1 MKTLFE
7 DKYMKIAGD
16 KDILSLIWK
25 DETKSLSDE
34 IFKEEAL
41 KFEETLRSDFR
52 SNILVDMR
60 DFNYQLSPE
69 LIAWRK
75 DNIIS
80 TYNELKVKKFA
91 FITEKP
97 AVNQDDPNN
106 TFTTRTFESVADSIR
121 WLDDKLS

>member
-1 MKTLFE
+1 MNTLFE
-7 DKYMKIAGD
+7 DKYMKVAED

-25 DETKSLSDE
+25 DETKNLSDE
-34 IFKEEAL
+34 IFKVEAL
-41 KFEETLRSDFR
+41 KFEETLRSNLR

-75 DNIIS
+75 ENIIS

-97 AVNQDDPNN
+97 AVNQDDPSN
-106 TFTTRTFESVADSIR
+106 TFITRAFVSVDESVR
-121 WLDDKLS
+121 WLNDK